1 VLNVNANYRQ
11 LASLAPILENQ
22 VSENALTS
30 PQVRRKYPIDV
41 SLKLDGPMLSPQI
54 QFDILSKDLP
64 EYVAVEGEPP
74 VRLNFQ
80 FSVFKAKLDEQE
92 LKRQVFS
99 LIVLR
104 KFSPMDAFSTS
115 GSITNS
121 VSEFL
126 SNQLSYWLTQVDE
139 NLEINIDLSA
149 MDQEAFNT
157 FQLRLSYSFLG
168 GRLKVTRDGTFSNA
182 PTNTNMASMLGDWTI
197 DYLLTP
203 DGKLKVKFFSRSNFN
218 STTTTATG
226 TQTAV
231 TTGVSLLH
239 TQNFNQVKDL
249 LRGSRDKKRKE
260 LEANPLPEEG
270 IIEED
275 ENYE

>member
-1 VLNVNANYRQ
+1 V
-11 LASLAPILENQ
+11 
-22 VSENALTS
+22 
-30 PQVRRKYPIDV
+30 
-41 SLKLDGPMLSPQI
+41 
-54 QFDILSKDLP
+54 
-64 EYVAVEGEPP
+64 VEGEPAP

-104 KFSPMDAFSTS
+104 RFSPMDAFSTS
-115 GSITNS
+115 GSIYNS
-121 VSEFL
+121 VSELL

-139 NLEINIDLSA
+139 NLEINIDLGA

-168 GRLKVTRDGTFSNA
+168 GRLRVTRDGTFTSNA
-182 PTNTNMASMLGDWTI
+182 SQTNMAGMLGDWTL

-203 DGKLKVKFFSRSNFN
+203 DGKLKVKMFSRSNFN

-226 TQTAV
+226 TQATV

-239 TQNFNQVKDL
+239 TQNFNQIKDL
-249 LRGSRDKKRKE
+249 LHSSREKRRE
-260 LEANPLPEEG
+260 EMENNPLQDEAILEENNDNN
-270 IIEED
+270 E
-275 ENYE
+275 